1 MLGGVF
7 SRPSAEPV
15 EERDGWE
22 WFSQGT
28 PTWAGVKVDE
38 TTSMQLLAVYG
49 SVKFISESI
58 ATLPVGT
65 FRDQGE
71 ERVPTTPP
79 AWLARPT
86 LDLSY
91 IDWSSQ
97 VLTSL
102 LLDGDSVCRL
112 MYSSTG
118 QLGEIIPVADELVQ
132 IQVLDGRRKE
142 VRIDGRVMKRGE
154 YLHIPAMMRAGSVR
168 GLSPIEHARQSIGLG
183 LAALEFGAGWL
194 DRDGNMPGVIE
205 LPKVANA
212 ETMVKM
218 ARQWRDKRTR
228 ANKGV
233 PGVLDDGAQWKPTGV
248 TSEQME
254 FLATRKYSAAEIAG
268 QLFMVDPSELGIPVE
283 GSSLTYANLEQRNVR
298 RLQVTL
304 LPWIIRIEKALS
316 TLLPNKQFV
325 KLNVDSALRGDVKTR
340 YEAYKIGLDGK
351 FLTVDEVREME
362 DRRPLTD
369 AEKEELS
376 PPPPP
381 PAAAA
386 PVAEQQPDE

>member
-1 MLGGVF
+1 
-7 SRPSAEPV
+7 
-15 EERDGWE
+15 
-22 WFSQGT
+22 
-28 PTWAGVKVDE
+28 
-38 TTSMQLLAVYG
+38 
-49 SVKFISESI
+49 
-58 ATLPVGT
+58 
-65 FRDQGE
+65 
-71 ERVPTTPP
+71 
-79 AWLARPT
+79 
-86 LDLSY
+86 
-91 IDWSSQ
+91 
-97 VLTSL
+97 
-102 LLDGDSVCRL
+102 